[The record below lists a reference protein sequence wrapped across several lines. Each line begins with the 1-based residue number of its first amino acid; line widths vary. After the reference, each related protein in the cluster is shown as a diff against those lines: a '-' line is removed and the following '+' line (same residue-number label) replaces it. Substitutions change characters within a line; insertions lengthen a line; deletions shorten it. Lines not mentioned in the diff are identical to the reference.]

1 MNKNHYFC
9 SLFYLYNMDFRKIVI
24 LCCSALLGYSAM
36 SGENVLPDDE
46 KDVVRSIVDS
56 IRVRSNGNV
65 QIYQSAKLNEMLVRD
80 TTGTNV
86 ETPEIGVGTTVVH
99 RTGYRIQVYSDN
111 RQRLAK
117 QRAEQIAGEISGI
130 YPLIGT
136 YMAYKAPYWRLRVG
150 NYLTREEAEIAL
162 EDLKTK
168 FPSLAGEMVIV
179 RDRIIIIE

>member
-9 SLFYLYNMDFRKIVI
+9 SLFYLYNMDFPKTVI
-24 LCCSALLGYSAM
+24 LCCALLLGSSAI
-36 SGENVLPDDE
+36 SGENVLPDSG
-46 KDVVRSIVDS
+46 KNVVRSIVDS

-65 QIYQSAKLNEMLVRD
+65 RISQSAKLNEMLVRD
-80 TTGTNV
+80 TTTTK
-86 ETPEIGVGTTVVH
+86 EDAPEIGVGTTVVH
-99 RTGYRIQVYSDN
+99 RAGYRIQVYSDN
-111 RQRLAK
+111 RQRSAK

-136 YMAYKAPYWRLRVG
+136 YLAYKAPYWRLRVG

-162 EDLKTK
+162 EDLKVK